1 LRPHYYTGNLHYPC
15 GCYSEGP
22 SLPPLIVTLAQHPRH
37 DQQRIITLHVNI
49 DSRIYIRYQW
59 ILLTRPIARH
69 LIRRPVKDILQST
82 LSHRKPSSP
91 SPGDPLQKIFRIV
104 IFRLQ
109 EESVVVDDGREIVG
123 QFKII
128 VCFGLKPI
136 SRLIVSFL
144 ARRALAP
151 AGTRD
156 LYFIMSVI
164 FVEMYVCIPL
174 YMLYKSKTIIEWSGG
189 PRALVQAQLGVE
201 GKN

>member
-1 LRPHYYTGNLHYPC
+1 MYFHLCNHYSSGHRTGTCCLRIIRHRRGTK
-15 GCYSEGP
+15 
-22 SLPPLIVTLAQHPRH
+22 PPLIVTLPQHPRH

-49 DSRIYIRYQW
+49 DSRIYIRYQR
-59 ILLTRPIARH
+59 IPLTRPIARH

-82 LSHRKPSSP
+82 LSHYKPSSP

-109 EESVVVDDGREIVG
+109 EESAVVEEIVG
-123 QFKII
+123 QFQII

-164 FVEMYVCIPL
+164 FVEMYVCM
-174 YMLYKSKTIIEWSGG
+174 YSFVH
-189 PRALVQAQLGVE
+189 AL
-201 GKN
+201 